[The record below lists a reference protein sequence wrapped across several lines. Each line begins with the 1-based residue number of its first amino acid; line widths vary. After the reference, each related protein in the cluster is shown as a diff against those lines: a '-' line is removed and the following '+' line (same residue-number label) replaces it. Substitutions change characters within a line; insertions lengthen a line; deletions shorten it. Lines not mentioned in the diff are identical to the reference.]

1 MKKILM
7 ICLALVMGL
16 GMCAAAG
23 KPAQKKEVTTVF
35 VTDID
40 CEHCVKKIMNN
51 VARQG
56 HQGREGGPAEEGGH
70 RDLRRFEEQRREHR
84 QGVRHDQGE
93 GRTQESPCEEI
104 ASAGLLSETGEPLR
118 EVPPFFSSGRRR
130 CGGGSRGRRA
140 AVRER
145 PARCRHT
152 LQPAICPL
160 PTARSAAA

>member
-51 VARQG
+51 VPSLG
-56 HQGREGGPAEEGGH
+56 
-70 RDLRRFEEQRREHR
+70 
-84 QGVRHDQGE
+84 
-93 GRTQESPCEEI
+93 
-104 ASAGLLSETGEPLR
+104 
-118 EVPPFFSSGRRR
+118 
-130 CGGGSRGRRA
+130 
-140 AVRER
+140 
-145 PARCRHT
+145 
-152 LQPAICPL
+152 
-160 PTARSAAA
+160 

>member
-51 VARQG
+51 VPSLGKGIKDVKVDLPKKEVKGFATIKVKA
-56 HQGREGGPAEEGGH
+56 EPKKAPAKK
-70 RDLRRFEEQRREHR
+70 
-84 QGVRHDQGE
+84 
-93 GRTQESPCEEI
+93 
-104 ASAGLLSETGEPLR
+104 
-118 EVPPFFSSGRRR
+118 
-130 CGGGSRGRRA
+130 
-140 AVRER
+140 
-145 PARCRHT
+145 
-152 LQPAICPL
+152 
-160 PTARSAAA
+160 